1 MIHSMASAFTHQLT
15 SVALLLLLLYFPPI
29 SESNNLFCD
38 AGSEYGGPQ
47 CGIQSSSK
55 ILIKGGTVVN
65 AHHQQ
70 IADVY
75 VEDGIVVAV
84 QPNINVGDDVKVL
97 DATGKFVMP

>member
-1 MIHSMASAFTHQLT
+1 MAQGGTQSAW
-15 SVALLLLLLYFPPI
+15 S
-29 SESNNLFCD
+29 
-38 AGSEYGGPQ
+38 
-47 CGIQSSSK
+47 SSSK

-84 QPNINVGDDVKVL
+84 QPNINVL
-97 DATGKFVMP
+97 FSNLSSIYIYLYISY